1 MIEAEFS
8 DLELLAD
15 NVASIS
21 SEMDELY
28 IKMKLMYEEI
38 IVNLELQAYP
48 QYNSVCESLAQGVNT
63 VFRMNEI
70 LMTLKNIMLSAPE
83 EYKLQ
88 EERFR
93 EMLEG
98 SITSLSALQ
107 IDISV
112 ANTEVIPIEMNEELT
127 GQNQIQLLV
136 AENSIEMQMTNIAAV
151 TQTIKEEYC
160 IENIDISSQSV
171 REIADAAEDSAL
183 SSVAAESVEIEKDS
197 DGLELREEYINQVY
211 ENKSSLENFVAAAE
225 EIKIDETN
233 FLGGI

>member
-70 LMTLKNIMLSAPE
+70 LMTLKNIMQLSN
-83 EYKLQ
+83 L
-88 EERFR
+88 
-93 EMLEG
+93 
-98 SITSLSALQ
+98 
-107 IDISV
+107 
-112 ANTEVIPIEMNEELT
+112 
-127 GQNQIQLLV
+127 
-136 AENSIEMQMTNIAAV
+136 
-151 TQTIKEEYC
+151 
-160 IENIDISSQSV
+160 
-171 REIADAAEDSAL
+171 
-183 SSVAAESVEIEKDS
+183 
-197 DGLELREEYINQVY
+197 
-211 ENKSSLENFVAAAE
+211 
-225 EIKIDETN
+225 
-233 FLGGI
+233 